1 MNQTLSMLRKM
12 NDIDYTVKAREALLL
27 VEDAL
32 RKKDLQ
38 LSKQLLSEF
47 VFCEKSKPG
56 RLNSTQ
62 ETQLVV
68 ILLSDF
74 FTIEADATR
83 IPSAQLFFNIFEP
96 GKNSRKFL
104 LLKFI
109 LIAIAVQSPVV
120 SAALQIFT
128 QKMSNLIYFR
138 R

>member
-1 MNQTLSMLRKM
+1 MNLNLTMLRKM
-12 NDIDYTVKAREALLL
+12 NDMDYTVKAREALLL

-47 VFCEKSKPG
+47 VFCEKPKG
-56 RLNSTQ
+56 AIRLNSTQ

-74 FTIEADATR
+74 FTLEADATR
-83 IPSAQLFFNIFEP
+83 IPSTQLFFNIFEP
-96 GKNSRKFL
+96 IKNSRKEFL

-109 LIAIAVQSPVV
+109 LIAIAIQSPVV
-120 SAALQIFT
+120 S
-128 QKMSNLIYFR
+128 R
-138 R
+138 V